1 MFNILNAI
9 TEGLSNL
16 NTPIGF
22 AGSLVTMFD
31 HFKNSVHIEETLDA
45 VREKRYF
52 GSVTDARIS
61 CNDLTIKN
69 L

>member
-31 HFKNSVHIEETLDA
+31 HFKNSGHIEETLDA

-52 GSVTDARIS
+52 DSEPSG
-61 CNDLTIKN
+61 NN